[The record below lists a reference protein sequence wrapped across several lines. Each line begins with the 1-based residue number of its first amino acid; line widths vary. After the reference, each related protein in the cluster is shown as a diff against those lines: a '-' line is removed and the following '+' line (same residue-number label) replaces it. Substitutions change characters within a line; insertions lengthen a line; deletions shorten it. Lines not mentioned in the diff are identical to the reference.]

1 MEQELHPSKG
11 KRCDV
16 YVSAEY
22 RLQTTQLPNLLGK
35 GNMWPAKS
43 RVLGK
48 SLCWYSQTSFLCVL
62 PVPRSYAYK
71 SIIK

>member
-22 RLQTTQLPNLLGK
+22 RQLSCQSIGK
-35 GNMWPAKS
+35 GKYVASKEQSPWKVP
-43 RVLGK
+43 L
-48 SLCWYSQTSFLCVL
+48 LYLHQFLCVL

-71 SIIK
+71 FSIR